1 MKQLIFVTTVL
12 SNTITH
18 STNIKERRHIMA
30 TTSQQAQRLA
40 LKRLREKYREELK
53 AMYREA
59 VVELGGTLRTA
70 KTEQAGK

>member
-1 MKQLIFVTTVL
+1 
-12 SNTITH
+12 
-18 STNIKERRHIMA
+18 MA

-59 VVELGGTLRTA
+59 VVELGGTLRTP
-70 KTEQAGK
+70 KTDKAGN